1 MRWRP
6 LAFIVSLLVAL
17 ATLLLLLIIGLVVFR
32 DPVVNSVPVRT
43 EITELLHRFTGRDV
57 LLKGDID
64 IDDFPW
70 ITVVMGPGTFG
81 NPPGFVGPPLLA
93 WQEIRLRVH
102 YSSLYEDSPRI
113 DRIVIGGLVADLRRD
128 AAGRDNWSDIGPIT
142 PLGPPTAELLIP
154 LIEVNGGSIRYT
166 DDAVAAAPFATAEKV
181 ELSLRDVTRGVGSSE
196 GQHWRAAAA
205 ELDLDAAVSRI
216 AGPIGLR
223 AQDIDLWLADEAAAS
238 ARPSGPQPFTAK
250 SLQLRYGVLRA
261 TIEDLELQP
270 QRVAAT
276 ARLEPV
282 ALDALLR
289 LAGFKPQFRSSDKLL
304 QLRSLDA
311 RLIYDAGSLH
321 VDGMALQV
329 DDTRIR
335 GTVRFGDPIRIDLT
349 ADAIDLDR
357 YPAASG
363 DLTPSTRQTSLVF
376 PGSLLRELPLDGRIR
391 FDRIRTGSA
400 TLRGATLRLE
410 SRPKG
415 ASPPR

>member
-6 LAFIVSLLVAL
+6 LALIVSLPVAL
-17 ATLLLLLIIGLVVFR
+17 ATLLLLLIVGLVLFR

-43 EITELLHRFTGRDV
+43 EIAELLYRFTGRDV
-57 LLKGDID
+57 LLNGDID

-113 DRIVIGGLVADLRRD
+113 DGVVISGLVADLRRN
-128 AAGRDNWSDIGPIT
+128 AAGRDNWSDIGPIA
-142 PLGPPTAELLIP
+142 PLAPPTAVLAIP
-154 LIEVNGGSIRYT
+154 RIEITGGSIRYT
-166 DDAVAAAPFATAEKV
+166 DEAVAAEPSATADKV
-181 ELSLRDVTRGVGSSE
+181 EMALRDVSRGVGINE
-196 GQHWRAAAA
+196 GLHWRAAAA
-205 ELDLDAAVSRI
+205 ELDLDADVSRI
-216 AGPIGLR
+216 AGPLGLR
-223 AQDIDLWLADEAAAS
+223 AQGIDVWLPDETAAPAQ
-238 ARPSGPQPFTAK
+238 PPKPQPFAVK
-250 SLQLRYGVLRA
+250 SLQLRYGALRA
-261 TIEDLELQP
+261 AIEDLDLQP

-276 ARLEPV
+276 AKVEPI

-289 LAGFKPQFRSSDKLL
+289 LAGFEPQFRSADKLL
-304 QLRSLDA
+304 QMRSLDA
-311 RLIYDAGSLH
+311 RVVYADGSFRIDEL
-321 VDGMALQV
+321 ALQV

-335 GTVRFGDPIRIDLT
+335 GNIRLGDPIRIDLE
-349 ADAIDLDR
+349 ADSIDLER
-357 YPAASG
+357 YTAVLAGTAPSAGQAS
-363 DLTPSTRQTSLVF
+363 PVF